1 MMDTGKDHIKDV
13 DPMSVIESE
22 PEWRLKLRK
31 CRKCHELEEPLVF
44 IGKEGIARPLFYEG
58 GALDADILFVLEAP
72 NRDDTFDPDK
82 GRMTFG
88 EETDPTG
95 RFFEECLRNEVG
107 IGIEQTMIVNSVL
120 CLPALED
127 GKYPVRPEQVR
138 LCSPNLKATIENVD
152 PRVVVT
158 LGVEALKALKLIES
172 HSFVLREAVARR
184 HDWFGRALFPLYHP
198 GYWGQR
204 TRKDYEQ
211 RADYNELR
219 SLIKRQLG

>member
-95 RFFEECLRNEVG
+95 RFFEECLRDEVG
-107 IGIEQTMIVNSVL
+107 IGIEQTMIVNAVL
-120 CLPALED
+120 CLPALKD
-127 GKYPVRPEQVR
+127 GKYPVRPEQLR
-138 LCSPNLKATIENVD
+138 LCSPNLASIIENVD
-152 PRVVVT
+152 PIVVVT
-158 LGVEALKALKLIES
+158 LGGYALQALKLIERHRLS
-172 HSFVLREAVARR
+172 LRDAVARP
-184 HDWFGRALFPLYHP
+184 HDWFGRVLFPLYHP
-198 GYWGQR
+198 SNLGR
-204 TRKDYEQ
+204 VTRKDYEQ
-211 RADYNELR
+211 RADYNALR
-219 SLIKRQLG
+219 NFMEGQPG